1 MGEEQKPHQPTK
13 KAIPPYMK
21 AISGSLGGIVEACC
35 LQPIDVIKTR
45 LQLDR
50 SGAYKGIIHCG
61 ATIYQT
67 EGVRALWKGL
77 TPFATHL
84 TLKYTLRM
92 GSNAVFQTAFKDAET
107 GNLST
112 TGRMLSGF
120 GAGVLEALV
129 IVTPFEALRQAVMST
144 GDPDN
149 ISGAVL
155 ATTGLKL
162 SSAVSPYVVVVK
174 IRLQQ
179 QRGLS
184 PELLKYKG
192 PIHCARMIIREEGLL
207 GLWAGAAPTVMRNGT
222 NQAAMFTAK
231 NMFDGILWKKQEG
244 DGKALQPWQSMV
256 SGFLAGTVGPVCTGP
271 FDVVKTRLMAQS
283 RVGGELKY
291 KGMVHAIRTIFA
303 EEGLLALWKGLL
315 PRLMRIPPGQAIMWA
330 VADQVTGFYERRYIQ
345 NSPL

>member
-1 MGEEQKPHQPTK
+1 MQDEGANNGTHQERTTK
-13 KAIPPYMK
+13 TKSVPPYMK
-21 AISGSLGGIVEACC
+21 AVSGSIGGIMEACC

-50 SGAYKGIIHCG
+50 TGTYKGILHCG
-61 ATIYQT
+61 STVTRT

-92 GSNAVFQTAFKDAET
+92 GSNAILQSAFKDSAT
-107 GNLST
+107 GKISNR
-112 TGRMLSGF
+112 GRVISGF
-120 GAGVLEALV
+120 GAGVLEALI
-129 IVTPFEALRQAVMST
+129 IVTPFE
-144 GDPDN
+144 
-149 ISGAVL
+149 
-155 ATTGLKL
+155 
-162 SSAVSPYVVVVK
+162 VVK

-192 PIHCARMIIREEGLL
+192 PIHCARMIIREEGVL

-231 NMFDGILWKKQEG
+231 NAFDGFLWKKQEG
-244 DGKALQPWQSMV
+244 DGKILQPWQSMV

-283 RVGGELKY
+283 RSGGDIKY
-291 KGMVHAIRTIFA
+291 KGMVHAIKTIFA
-303 EEGLLALWKGLL
+303 EEGLVALWKGLL

-330 VADQVTGFYERRYIQ
+330 VADQVTGLYEKRYLQ
-345 NSPL
+345 SAHL